1 VNLIARKALKG
12 VTSKSV
18 KYGLANCWG

>member
-1 VNLIARKALKG
+1 VNLIAKTPLAG